1 MKVTKTSPK
10 PAFQPI
16 ELKITIESLEEL
28 TNLHCILHEY
38 EDIAS
43 CLENYKVLPGE
54 DAAFFE
60 TVLRKLQEAL

>member
-1 MKVTKTSPK
+1 MKVQKSTTQS
-10 PAFQPI
+10 AFQPV
-16 ELKITIESLEEL
+16 ELKITIESQEEL
-28 TNLHCILHEY
+28 TKLRCILHEY

-43 CLENYKVLPGE
+43 CLENYDVLLGE